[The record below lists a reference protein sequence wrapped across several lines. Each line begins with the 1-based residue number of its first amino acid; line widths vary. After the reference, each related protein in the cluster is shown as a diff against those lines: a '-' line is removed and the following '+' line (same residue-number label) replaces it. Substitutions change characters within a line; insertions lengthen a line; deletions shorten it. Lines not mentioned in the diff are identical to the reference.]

1 MAKKDEHQ
9 TNTGQDLDG
18 VKTIT
23 TKTQVYITK
32 KQKEESKSFS
42 SKLALN

>member
-9 TNTGQDLDG
+9 ANTGQDLDG

-23 TKTQVYITK
+23 TKAQVYITK

>member
-9 TNTGQDLDG
+9 ANTGQDLDG

-32 KQKEESKSFS
+32 KQKEESKFISH
-42 SKLALN
+42 KILLN